1 MAEPTLAELLKF
13 QMADRSPASES
24 AVAPQPSQ
32 NEMIAQ
38 AIIGLAPIL
47 AGAALGG
54 SRGGA
59 IGAEAGLTGL
69 SKLEAAK
76 KEERERAD
84 KLRAQE
90 KERLT
95 TSLLLSKELRAESAE
110 KRAEKRE
117 ARQMGIDQRKLD
129 LEEQK
134 IRSELGTGKKQLEQL
149 SPENKIMVENLSKD
163 SATKTAI
170 ANEISQT
177 VSLFDDPNISTDQKI
192 KAGQSLLKVLNST
205 QGSDAV
211 GTEEAKRLGSF
222 LEFQIFN
229 LTGPGRMFGRDLE
242 GFRNQAATVVNRL
255 SGAVAGNRNLIQQ
268 AMANISPEV
277 KKIPLVAEKPFM
289 TMPIGPTK
297 EAVAAPPGFF
307 GNSIIQNGV
316 EYKWNKELGRYE

>member
-1 MAEPTLAELLKF
+1 MAESTLAELLKF
-13 QMADRSPASES
+13 QMADRAPASEP
-24 AVAPQPSQ
+24 AKPPQ

-38 AIIGLAPIL
+38 AILGLAPIL

-54 SRGGA
+54 AKGGA

-69 SKLEAAK
+69 AKLEAGK

-95 TSLLLSKELRAESAE
+95 TALLLSKEARAEEAE

-117 ARQMGIDQRKLD
+117 ARQMGIDQ
-129 LEEQK
+129 QK
-134 IRSELGTGKKQLEQL
+134 IDIERQKLQLDLGTGRRQLEQL

-177 VSLFDDPNISTDQKI
+177 VALFDDPKISVDQKI

-211 GTEEAKRLGSF
+211 GIEESKRLGSF

-229 LTGPGRMFGRDLE
+229 LTGPGKMFGRDLE
-242 GFRNQAATVVNRL
+242 GFRNQAANVVNRL
-255 SGAVAGNRNLIQQ
+255 SGAVSGNRDLIQQ
-268 AMANISPEV
+268 AMANIPPQV
-277 KKIPLVAEKPFM
+277 KKIALAEEKPFT
-289 TMPIGPTK
+289 TMPFGPTK
-297 EAVAAPPGFF
+297 EAIAAPPGFF
-307 GNSIIQNGV
+307 GNSIMQNGV
-316 EYKWNKELGRYE
+316 EYRWNKELGRYE